1 MVEQQFKARGI
12 ANDGVLQSMESVPRE
27 EILPKPLR
35 EFAYQDSALPIAH
48 DQTISQPYTV
58 AFMCEAVLL
67 TGAEKVLEVGTGSG
81 YAACVLAR
89 LAEQVFSIE
98 RIPELAAVAR
108 RRIAV
113 LDYGNVKVVCGD
125 GTLGLP
131 DEAPFDATVVTA
143 AAPKLPS
150 AYAQQIVDG
159 GQVVIPIGD
168 AQNLQ
173 RMCRFIHHGDD
184 FLREDL
190 GRFVFVPLI
199 GDDGW

>member
-48 DQTISQPYTV
+48 GQTISQPYTV

-108 RRIAV
+108 RRIGHDRRRNARP
-113 LDYGNVKVVCGD
+113 GCGD
-125 GTLGLP
+125 ESRYSIMETSRSS
-131 DEAPFDATVVTA
+131 AATGRSDSLT
-143 AAPKLPS
+143 KLRS
-150 AYAQQIVDG
+150 T
-159 GQVVIPIGD
+159 
-168 AQNLQ
+168 
-173 RMCRFIHHGDD
+173 R
-184 FLREDL
+184 
-190 GRFVFVPLI
+190 PL
-199 GDDGW
+199 